1 MQDYS
6 LVHLIRYY
14 LIIFTNIQF
23 FRFVKKWISVFRLPS
38 LYFCYYDQK
47 YGDGLLTS
55 ENFLLHISSAGL
67 TVDGF
72 RGIIKLGK
80 RDDMPHKEEP
90 HGKLEKFPWGS
101 SCL

>member
-1 MQDYS
+1 MD
-6 LVHLIRYY
+6 
-14 LIIFTNIQF
+14 
-23 FRFVKKWISVFRLPS
+23 FRLPS
-38 LYFCYYDQK
+38 
-47 YGDGLLTS
+47 S